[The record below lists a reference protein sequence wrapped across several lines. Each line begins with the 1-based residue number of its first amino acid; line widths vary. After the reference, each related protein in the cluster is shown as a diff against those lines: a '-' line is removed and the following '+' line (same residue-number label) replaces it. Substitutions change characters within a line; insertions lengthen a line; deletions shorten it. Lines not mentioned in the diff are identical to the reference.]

1 MRKSNNSNDSVS
13 YDGDNEY
20 NESVMTSN
28 KNSKKAKDKLEDLKN
43 RAQKLKI

>member
-20 NESVMTSN
+20 NESVMTLS
-28 KNSKKAKDKLEDLKN
+28 KNIAKDKL
-43 RAQKLKI
+43 